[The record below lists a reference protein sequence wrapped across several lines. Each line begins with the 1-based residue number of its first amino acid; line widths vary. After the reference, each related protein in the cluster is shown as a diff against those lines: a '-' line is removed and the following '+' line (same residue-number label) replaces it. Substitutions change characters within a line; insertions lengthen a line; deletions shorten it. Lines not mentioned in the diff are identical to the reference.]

1 MARVKP
7 KAKLPQLN
15 SWDEV
20 DLALCE
26 IGEHE
31 RSVDAIQAKMQQ
43 AIDDAKLQAKDDSA
57 AHLSAIESLSQQ
69 VREYAEGH
77 RSELSKKTK
86 PLMFGNI
93 GWRKS
98 TKLVVPKDESKRAD
112 IVRLLRA
119 VGWHDCIKIDPPKI
133 NKEALRTHPLEEVI
147 KLGVSVSVE
156 DEFWLETKKEAIP
169 TEGAENGTA

>member
-1 MARVKP
+1 MARIKP
-7 KAKLPQLN
+7 RDKLPQLQ
-15 SWDEV
+15 SWDDV

-31 RSVDAIQAKMQQ
+31 RAVEAAQAKMQQ
-43 AIDDAKLQAKDDSA
+43 AIDEAKLQAKDDSA

-86 PLMFGNI
+86 PLMCGNI

-98 TKLVVPKDESKRAD
+98 TKLTVPKDESKRAD

-119 VGWHDCIKIDPPKI
+119 LGWHDCIKIEQPKI
-133 NKEALRTHPLEEVI
+133 NREALRTHPLEEVV
-147 KLGVSVSVE
+147 KLGIGVSVE
-156 DEFWLETKKEAIP
+156 DEFWLDTRKEAIP
-169 TEGAENGTA
+169 TEGAGNGTA